1 MFNEE
6 GYILGNNTYGDGY
19 YRQTEENKAV
29 SKHSEIR
36 YERYYDSVWVKEQPF
51 YKAGMSKQQI
61 EEEINYLNN
70 HLDSFYE
77 GNYVPLWKQ
86 LVYDKWFK

>member
-1 MFNEE
+1 ME
-6 GYILGNNTYGDGY
+6 NNMYGDGHG
-19 YRQTEENKAV
+19 RQSGENRTV
-29 SKHSEIR
+29 SKYSEIR

-70 HLDSFYE
+70 HLDSFYA
-77 GNYVPLWKQ
+77 GSYVPLWKQ
-86 LVYDKWFK
+86 SVYDMWFK